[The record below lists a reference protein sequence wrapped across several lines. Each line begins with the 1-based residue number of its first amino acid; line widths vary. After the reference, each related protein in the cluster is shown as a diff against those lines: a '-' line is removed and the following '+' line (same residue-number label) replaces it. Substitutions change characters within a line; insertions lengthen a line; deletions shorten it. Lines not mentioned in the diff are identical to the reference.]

1 MYAKI
6 AMTTWTLDEPAK
18 SRIQGTDSAFEFEH
32 ELGCPMQGSYQDCTC
47 YVSRIRL
54 VKTPVGRTIPTTE
67 RDLRPKVRNWQDR
80 AVHFRRETERLQ
92 RQNTILAVCLL
103 LSASSGIATT
113 IGFAS
118 KLGWL

>member
-6 AMTTWTLDEPAK
+6 AMTTWNSDEPAK
-18 SRIQGTDSAFEFEH
+18 SRIQRTDSAFEFEH

-67 RDLRPKVRNWQDR
+67 KDLGPELVFWHNE
-80 AVHFRRETERLQ
+80 AERLQ
-92 RQNTILAVCLL
+92 RQSTVLSICLL
-103 LSASSGIATT
+103 VSAASGIATA
-113 IGFAS
+113 IGLAS
-118 KLGWL
+118 AVGVL